1 MRDSGQD
8 EAAEPPPHRVE
19 PEAAQA
25 RPAAIVG
32 VRPAAVVPL
41 DAERIAGSMAD
52 GWGGVSGADST
63 DRKTLLGRV
72 RSGGPTHS
80 ARDAVTPPRARSHGD
95 TATVTARITDTAPCG
110 GRRCCADAG
119 ATDVLVRRYG
129 HGHGLCPL
137 RRITPATPPSGS

>member
-19 PEAAQA
+19 PEVAQA

-32 VRPAAVVPL
+32 ARPAAVVPP

-72 RSGGPTHS
+72 RSGGPTSS
-80 ARDAVTPPRARSHGD
+80 ARDAVTPPRARGHGD

-110 GRRCCADAG
+110 CPRCYADAG
-119 ATDVLVRRYG
+119 TTDVLVRRYG
-129 HGHGLCPL
+129 HGRRPL
-137 RRITPATPPSGS
+137 RRTTPATPPSGS

>member
-19 PEAAQA
+19 PEVAQA
-25 RPAAIVG
+25 RPAVIVG

-72 RSGGPTHS
+72 RSGGPTSS
-80 ARDAVTPPRARSHGD
+80 ARDAVTPPRARGHGD
-95 TATVTARITDTAPCG
+95 TATVTARITDTAPYG
-110 GRRCCADAG
+110 GFRCYADAG
-119 ATDVLVRRYG
+119 TTDVLVRRYG
-129 HGHGLCPL
+129 HGLCPL
-137 RRITPATPPSGS
+137 SRITPATPPSGS